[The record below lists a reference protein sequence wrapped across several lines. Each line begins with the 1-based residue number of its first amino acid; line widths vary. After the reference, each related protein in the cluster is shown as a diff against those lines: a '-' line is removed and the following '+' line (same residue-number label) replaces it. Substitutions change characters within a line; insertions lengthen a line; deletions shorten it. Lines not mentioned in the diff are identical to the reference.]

1 MQTAT
6 SRAFAQGAPQLEA
19 LLARTS
25 LARQEDQARVKVTAP
40 RYQAFGRG
48 EIWEV
53 VDLGTGAVMGMAYQY
68 DTALVFVNALETAAR
83 CKLAGR
89 QQVGKELRAW

>member
-6 SRAFAQGAPQLEA
+6 SRAFAQGAPKLEA

-25 LARQEDQARVKVTAP
+25 LARQEAQARVRVTAP

-48 EIWEV
+48 EKIWEV
-53 VDLGTGAVMGMAYQY
+53 VDLRTGTVMGITYHY
-68 DTALVFVNALETAAR
+68 DAAMVFVNAMEAAAR
-83 CKLAGR
+83 CKLVGR
-89 QQVGKELRAW
+89 Q

>member
-6 SRAFAQGAPQLEA
+6 SRAFAQGVPQLEA

-25 LARQEDQARVKVTAP
+25 LARQEAQARVKVTAP
-40 RYQAFGRG
+40 RYQAMSRG

-53 VDLGTGAVMGMAYQY
+53 VDLGTGAVMGMAYRY
-68 DTALVFVNALETAAR
+68 NTALVFVDAMEAAAR
-83 CKLAGR
+83 CNLVGR
-89 QQVGKELRAW
+89 Q

>member
-6 SRAFAQGAPQLEA
+6 SRAFAQGATKLEA

-25 LARQEDQARVKVTAP
+25 LARQEAQARVKVTAP
-40 RYQAFGRG
+40 RYQAFSRG

-53 VDLGTGAVMGMAYQY
+53 VDLRTGTVMGMAYHY
-68 DTALVFVNALETAAR
+68 DAAMVFVNAMEAAAR
-83 CKLAGR
+83 CKLVGR
-89 QQVGKELRAW
+89 Q

>member
-6 SRAFAQGAPQLEA
+6 SRAFAQGAPKLEA

-25 LARQEDQARVKVTAP
+25 LARQEALARVKVTAP
-40 RYQAFGRG
+40 RYQAFGRD

-53 VDLGTGAVMGMAYQY
+53 VDLRTGAVMGITYHY
-68 DTALVFVNALETAAR
+68 DAAMVFVNAMEAADR
-83 CKLAGR
+83 CKLVGR
-89 QQVGKELRAW
+89 R

>member
-6 SRAFAQGAPQLEA
+6 SRAFAQGVPQLEA
-19 LLARTS
+19 LLASTS
-25 LARQEDQARVKVTAP
+25 IARQEAQARVQVAAP

-48 EIWEV
+48 KIWEV

-68 DTALVFVNALETAAR
+68 ETALVFVNAMEAAAR
-83 CKLAGR
+83 RKLVGR
-89 QQVGKELRAW
+89 Q

>member
-6 SRAFAQGAPQLEA
+6 SRAFAQGAPKLEA

-25 LARQEDQARVKVTAP
+25 LARQEAQARVKVTAP
-40 RYQAFGRG
+40 RYQAFSRG

-53 VDLGTGAVMGMAYQY
+53 VDLRTGAVMGMAYHY
-68 DTALVFVNALETAAR
+68 DAAMVFVNAMEAAAR
-83 CKLAGR
+83 CKLVGR
-89 QQVGKELRAW
+89 Q